1 MGILFRILFL
11 QELTLALP
19 VAGALYPN
27 NDRVVEDTIQ
37 YRAGRDR
44 VTEDPGPVLLL
55 DVGCKDQG
63 FVILVAL
70 IDHLEQQMCFFDH
83 L

>member
-1 MGILFRILFL
+1 M
-11 QELTLALP
+11 LP

-37 YRAGRDR
+37 DRTGRDR
-44 VTEDPGPVLLL
+44 ITEELWPVLLF

-70 IDHLEQQMCFFDH
+70 VDHLKKKMGLFDH